1 MRLSFYGAARTVTGS
16 CFLVE
21 AGGTRILV
29 DCGLFQGPPETRE
42 RNYEAFPFLP
52 ASIDYLLV
60 THAHIDHSGLIPRL
74 CKTGFK
80 GKILATAATVDLL
93 TVLLPDAAHIQEME
107 VEQKNRKARRAGK
120 PLLDP
125 IYTIVD
131 ADKSLSFFQGVSY
144 DMPQPLTP
152 QISATFLNAG
162 HILGAAMVLLTVYEN
177 GVPLK
182 VLFTGDLGRPGQ
194 RFVKDPTVV
203 DSADYVIIEST
214 YGNRLHPEENEVS
227 VLHDVL
233 WRTYKRGGNVI
244 IPAFAVER
252 TQDLLFDLSDLYHKG
267 ELPPMQVYIDSP
279 LATAVT
285 GIFDQ
290 HKECYD
296 QETQSLIKSGQ
307 NPLDSNFVRFSVTTE
322 ESRALNQTPGG
333 MVIISASGMC
343 EAGRIRHHLKHNLWR
358 PESTVVFVGFQPQG
372 TLGRRI
378 LDGEKS
384 VSIFGEEIAVKA
396 EIVELSGYSAHADQ
410 VGLIEWL
417 SNFKTKPK
425 QVFVV
430 HGEPDASENL
440 RGKIENEL
448 GLRAV
453 VPDFASSWTLVADAQ
468 AAALLDAY
476 RRLGER
482 LQEILRASDPKEIAA
497 MARRLESVA
506 TGGR

>member
-21 AGGTRILV
+21 ASGTRILV

-42 RNYEAFPFLP
+42 RNYEPFPFLS

-125 IYTIVD
+125 IYTVAD
-131 ADKSLSFFQGVSY
+131 ANKSLSFFEGVSY
-144 DMPQPLTP
+144 DTTLTITP
-152 QISATFLNAG
+152 QIGATFYNAG
-162 HILGAAMVLLTVYEN
+162 HILGAAMVMLTVSEN

-182 VLFTGDLGRPGQ
+182 VLFSGDIGRPGQ
-194 RFVKDPTVV
+194 RFVKDPAVV
-203 DSADYVIIEST
+203 DNADYVVIEST

-252 TQDLLFDLSDLYHKG
+252 TQDLLFDLSELHHKG
-267 ELPPMQVYIDSP
+267 EMPPMQVYIDSP

-285 GIFDQ
+285 GIFDR

-296 QETQSLIKSGQ
+296 EETQALIKSGQ
-307 NPLDSNFVRFSVTTE
+307 NPLDSDYVRFSVTTE
-322 ESRALNQTPGG
+322 ESRALNQTPRG

-410 VGLIEWL
+410 AGLIEWL
-417 SNFKTKPK
+417 SNFKTRPK

-430 HGEPDASENL
+430 HGEPEASENL
-440 RGKIENEL
+440 RGMIEKDL
-448 GLRAV
+448 GLQAV
-453 VPDFASSWTLVADAQ
+453 VPNYLSSWTLAADVQ

-482 LQEILRASDPKEIAA
+482 LQEVLKASDPKEIASI
-497 MARRLESVA
+497 ARRLESVV
-506 TGGR
+506 TGGN